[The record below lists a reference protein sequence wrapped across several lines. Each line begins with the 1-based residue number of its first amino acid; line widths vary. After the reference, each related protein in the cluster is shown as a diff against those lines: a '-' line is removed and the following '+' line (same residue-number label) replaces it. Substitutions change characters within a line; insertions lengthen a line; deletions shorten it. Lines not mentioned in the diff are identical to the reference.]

1 MKKVVLLLLGL
12 TFMSATTVAQKNI
25 VKAGFVASGGVNSG
39 VQYERSVSNRI
50 SISGQLGYATIFDVW
65 SSENTNGLG
74 LYFEGRYYFSGSR
87 DLMEGWH
94 AGIYVNYMDTKNK
107 SDITP
112 FNRDTFSVG
121 VVGGYQWVFN
131 SHVTLDTLIGAGFMN
146 IDEEFSKDNGIYPLL
161 GLNLGYN
168 F

>member
-1 MKKVVLLLLGL
+1 MKKVVLLLLML
-12 TFMSATTVAQKNI
+12 TFMSATIFAQKNI
-25 VKAGFVASGGVNSG
+25 VKAGFIASGGVNSG
-39 VQYERSVSNRI
+39 VQYERSVSSRI
-50 SISGQLGYATIFDVW
+50 SIAGQLGYATIFDVW
-65 SSENTNGLG
+65 SGENTNGLG
-74 LYFEGRYYFSGSR
+74 VYLEGRYYFSKNK

-94 AGIYVNYMDTKNK
+94 AGIYLNYMDTKNK

-112 FNRDTFSVG
+112 FNQDNFSVG

-131 SHVTLDTLIGAGFMN
+131 SHITLDTLFGAGYMT
-146 IDEEFSKDNGIYPLL
+146 IDDEFSNDSGIYPLV